1 MGRGGGGGGRGGGG
15 FSGGSRGGSFRSSGG
30 GGRGGGGGFHFSG
43 GHHHHYTSGRYSR
56 TYVYSGSSGPVG
68 AIITVIVVAVF
79 MMLMFT
85 LVVGRSGG
93 SITRSTI
100 DREKLDSQYV
110 NLSSTWFDD
119 SAMGWISSSKVLE
132 DGLKD
137 FYNETGV
144 QPYLVI
150 TDNIYGDTSPT
161 GQEVWDYGNDVYNSM
176 FTDEGHMV
184 FVFQCVDGGTDY
196 MMAAVTGAQAKTV
209 LDDAEAL
216 EILYDYVDSY
226 FWSDRDEDEMFA
238 DAFSDAADRIMSKQ
252 MPLTVVVIIAA
263 VVVVALIAVVI
274 VVKTVTKRAKEKA
287 AETERILNTPVDKFG
302 DKSVE
307 DLKDMYDE

>member
-30 GGRGGGGGFHFSG
+30 GGRGSRSSGGFSFGGGG
-43 GHHHHYTSGRYSR
+43 GRYYSR
-56 TYVYSGSSGPVG
+56 TYAYGRGPVNATITAAILLLFVALLAISLASSFG
-68 AIITVIVVAVF
+68 A
-79 MMLMFT
+79 
-85 LVVGRSGG
+85 G
-93 SITRSTI
+93 ITRSTV

-137 FYNETGV
+137 FYNKTGV

-161 GQEVWDYGNDVYNSM
+161 GQEVWDYGNNIYNSM

-184 FVFQCVDGGTDY
+184 FVFQCVDDGTDY

-252 MPLTVVVIIAA
+252 MPLTVVVIIA
-263 VVVVALIAVVI
+263 VVVVAALIAVVI